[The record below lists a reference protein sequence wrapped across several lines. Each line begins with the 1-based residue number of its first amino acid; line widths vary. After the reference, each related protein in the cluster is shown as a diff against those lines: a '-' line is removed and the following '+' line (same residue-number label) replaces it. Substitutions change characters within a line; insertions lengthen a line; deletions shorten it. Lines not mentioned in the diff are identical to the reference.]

1 MRKTKTLD
9 RLCIGAV
16 AAMLLATVLLWGC
29 VEPLQGAFGHT
40 LGYEDRLFDQST
52 VHTIDIVMED

>member
-40 LGYEDRLFDQST
+40 LG
-52 VHTIDIVMED
+52 